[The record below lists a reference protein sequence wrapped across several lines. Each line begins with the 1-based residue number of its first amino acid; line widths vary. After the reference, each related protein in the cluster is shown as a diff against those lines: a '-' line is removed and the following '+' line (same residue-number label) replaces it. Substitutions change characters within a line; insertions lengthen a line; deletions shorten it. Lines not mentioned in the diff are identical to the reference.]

1 MGGLRSWFGG
11 QCPVS
16 SWPTLGDRG
25 QPRSWGYRAPRG
37 WTRCRGRVPSRK
49 GCCLAR
55 CCLGAVESRWDSGE
69 YWNARIWGTDA
80 ASRLFWVLLLC
91 FVTCWAPRG
100 GLELPVRHRASSR
113 VCEFV
118 HWGLGEEGEAAK
130 RGPKGA
136 RSEWSEATSC
146 TFGSCGGA
154 LGSASSAPCCRR
166 CLFPWLRDLTARLLF
181 SPRLLLEVRAQVC
194 SVFLPFQWASA
205 GGDGGPKIYC
215 SVLSTKIWFA
225 NFSSFVFKS
234 FRCSF
239 W

>member
-1 MGGLRSWFGG
+1 M
-11 QCPVS
+11 
-16 SWPTLGDRG
+16 
-25 QPRSWGYRAPRG
+25 
-37 WTRCRGRVPSRK
+37 
-49 GCCLAR
+49 
-55 CCLGAVESRWDSGE
+55 
-69 YWNARIWGTDA
+69 
-80 ASRLFWVLLLC
+80 
-91 FVTCWAPRG
+91 
-100 GLELPVRHRASSR
+100 ELPVRHRASSR

-194 SVFLPFQWASA
+194 SVVLPFQWVPG

-215 SVLSTKIWFA
+215 SVPPTKICFA
-225 NFSSFVFKS
+225 SFSSFVFKRD
-234 FRCSF
+234 FAVLF
-239 W
+239 GN